1 MTVSEEEHKVCST
14 ICVSGTRVY
23 APPEWI
29 KLNHYQASSATVWS
43 LGVLLYD
50 MVCGDIPFER
60 DEQICSGVVEFSDHV
75 SPPCRD
81 LISSCLRV
89 EQEERIPLTNILTH
103 CWMCG
108 YNETQSILYK

>member
-50 MVCGDIPFER
+50 MVQGDIPWEK
-60 DEQICSGVVEFSDHV
+60 DTQICSGELLFSRKI
-75 SPPCRD
+75 SPQCKD
-81 LISSCLRV
+81 LITRCLTRSV
-89 EQEERIPLTNILTH
+89 DQRIDINMILQHPWMEQESFVI
-103 CWMCG
+103 
-108 YNETQSILYK
+108 